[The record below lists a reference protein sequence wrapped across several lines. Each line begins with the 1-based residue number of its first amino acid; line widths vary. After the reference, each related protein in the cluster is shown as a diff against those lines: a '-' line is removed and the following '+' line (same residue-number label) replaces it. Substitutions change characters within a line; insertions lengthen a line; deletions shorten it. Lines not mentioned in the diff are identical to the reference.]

1 MIVWVQLPAFPIHF
15 YHREVLFSIGNLIGR
30 TIKLDYHTQHQ
41 QRARFARIAVEVD
54 LSKPLA
60 TRIRLDGKWQY
71 LEYEN
76 LPILCFE
83 CGKVG
88 HTKEVCPSSVQSAPA
103 LCLEAPGNSPAVM
116 SAATQAS
123 EEEKEGFGPWMQV
136 TRKSRRGS
144 RDSTKGNSIN
154 RKGEGDIQGK
164 GGKGKAGIK
173 DTPVAESRPPR
184 TTSSGNLELS
194 AGGKAGMDRSTN
206 PKHKGKA
213 VVESL
218 LGGERGKGVL
228 GPVPKPVGP
237 SPGKSAGGISMPRAQ
252 GKGPS
257 SSGTKQDPPP
267 ALFVAPLTDGLEAQN
282 SPSLTSVP
290 SNNGTKIQIV
300 NLPQSD
306 PSEDPPTDK
315 NSLSAAARTK
325 NQKKHLKKHSSPA
338 KTHRPVTSKA
348 LQIWTPIKGKKNK
361 ARTKIATLT
370 LQDIEAWTE
379 AAGRKQG
386 EEMVGIAD
394 CDTAGDSLGNAAAST
409 SE

>member
-83 CGKVG
+83 CGRVG

-237 SPGKSAGGISMPRAQ
+237 SPGKPAGGISMSRAQ

-267 ALFVAPLTDGLEAQN
+267 ALFLI
-282 SPSLTSVP
+282 SP
-290 SNNGTKIQIV
+290 
-300 NLPQSD
+300 NLIRAKT
-306 PSEDPPTDK
+306 PPTDK

-338 KTHRPVTSKA
+338 KTPRPVTSKA

-394 CDTAGDSLGNAAAST
+394 CDAAGDSLGNAAAST